1 MGPHQTVSVSY
12 TQMGP
17 ILHYDP
23 SRALNFFNQK
33 MAIYIYFLRNE
44 NGSAFFIG
52 NRLEM
57 LVGGSVGLGWKAH
70 PANSKST

>member
-1 MGPHQTVSVSY
+1 MGPRETVSVSY

-33 MAIYIYFLRNE
+33 MAIFINLLRNG
-44 NGSAFFIG
+44 NGIAFFIG
-52 NRLEM
+52 NRFEM
-57 LVGGSVGLGWKAH
+57 LVGGSVGLRWKVH
-70 PANSKST
+70 SANSKST